1 MQLDRRWIAA
11 HIPHT
16 GKMCL
21 LDAVLSWD
29 ATRIECRT
37 STHRDV
43 DNPLRSHGRLGCACG
58 VEYAAQAMAV
68 HGALVA
74 GRAGAPAAGYL
85 VGLRRVLLNV
95 ARLDDIETDLLV
107 SGERIDGDAT
117 IVLYQFSVHNEVR
130 SFLSG
135 RATVALDAA
144 ALTRTASAGAAP

>member
-1 MQLDRRWIAA
+1 VQLDRHWIGS
-11 HIPHT
+11 HIPHA

-29 ATRIECRT
+29 ATRIECGT
-37 STHRDV
+37 TTHRDA

-74 GRAGAPAAGYL
+74 GRSGAPAAGYL
-85 VGLRRVLLNV
+85 VGLRRVLLQV
-95 ARLDDIETDLLV
+95 ARLDDIETDLFI
-107 SGERIDGDAT
+107 SGERISGDDM
-117 IVLYQFSVHNEVR
+117 IVIYQFSVHNAQR

-144 ALTRTASAGAAP
+144 ALRRSAAGPVAP

>member
-1 MQLDRRWIAA
+1 MQIDRRWIEA
-11 HIPHT
+11 HIPHA

-21 LDAVLSWD
+21 LDSVLRWD
-29 ATRIECRT
+29 AIRIECRT
-37 STHRDV
+37 ATHREI

-74 GRAGAPAAGYL
+74 DRARAPAAGYL
-85 VGLRRVLLNV
+85 VGLRRVILQV
-95 ARLDDIETDLLV
+95 ARLDDIETDLLI
-107 SGERIDGDAT
+107 SGERLDGDDT
-117 IVLYQFSVHNEVR
+117 IVLYEFSVHNELR

-144 ALTRTASAGAAP
+144 ALTRPAAPRATP

>member
-1 MQLDRRWIAA
+1 VQLDRRWIGS
-11 HIPHT
+11 HIPHA

-21 LDAVLSWD
+21 LDTVLSWD
-29 ATRIECRT
+29 ASRIECRT
-37 STHRDV
+37 ATHRDA

-74 GRAGAPAAGYL
+74 GRSGAPAAGYL
-85 VGLRRVLLNV
+85 VGLRRVLLQV
-95 ARLDDIETDLLV
+95 VRLDDIETDLLI
-107 SGERIDGDAT
+107 SGERMSGDDT
-117 IVLYQFSVHNEVR
+117 IVIYEFSVHNARR

-144 ALTRTASAGAAP
+144 ALTRAAAGAGAP

>member
-1 MQLDRRWIAA
+1 
-11 HIPHT
+11 
-16 GKMCL
+16 MCL

-37 STHRDV
+37 ATHRDA

-74 GRAGAPAAGYL
+74 GRSGAPAAGYL
-85 VGLRRVLLNV
+85 VGLRRVLLQV
-95 ARLDDIETDLLV
+95 VRLDDIETDLLV
-107 SGERIDGDAT
+107 SGERMSGDDT
-117 IVLYQFSVHNEVR
+117 IVIYEFSVHNAQR

-144 ALTRTASAGAAP
+144 ALTRTAAGPAP

>member
-1 MQLDRRWIAA
+1 VQLDRHWIGS
-11 HIPHT
+11 HIPHA

-37 STHRDV
+37 ATHRDA

-74 GRAGAPAAGYL
+74 GRSDAPAAGYL
-85 VGLRRVLLNV
+85 VGLRRVLLQV
-95 ARLDDIETDLLV
+95 GRLDDIETDLLI
-107 SGERIDGDAT
+107 STERISGDDT
-117 IVLYQFSVHNEVR
+117 IVIYEFSVHNALR
-130 SFLSG
+130 SFLTG

-144 ALTRTASAGAAP
+144 ALTRAAAGPVAP

>member
-1 MQLDRRWIAA
+1 MQLDRRWIGS
-11 HIPHT
+11 HIPHA

-37 STHRDV
+37 ATHRDA

-74 GRAGAPAAGYL
+74 GRSGAPAAGYL
-85 VGLRRVLLNV
+85 VGLRRVLLQV
-95 ARLDDIETDLLV
+95 VRLDDIETDLLV
-107 SGERIDGDAT
+107 SGERMSGDDT
-117 IVLYQFSVHNEVR
+117 IVIYEFSVHNAQR

-144 ALTRTASAGAAP
+144 ALTRTAAGPAP